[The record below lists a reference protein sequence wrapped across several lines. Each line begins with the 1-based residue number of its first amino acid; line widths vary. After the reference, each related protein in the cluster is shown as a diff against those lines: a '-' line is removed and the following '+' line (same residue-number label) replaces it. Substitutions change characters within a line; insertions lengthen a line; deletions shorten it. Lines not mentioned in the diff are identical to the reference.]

1 MSQEAEMATKLSK
14 DRLQWAINE
23 TNSMRQA
30 ALLLGIAYNT
40 FKKYAQQYGVWA
52 PNAGGPIFKSGMP
65 RGFKPTELADILSG
79 KNPNY
84 STSRLQYR
92 LVREGYLAEEC
103 CNCGYDEYRSSDMT
117 KPLQLDY
124 LDNDDTNKDFSN
136 LRLLCYNCYYLLK
149 LDSKGPSVP
158 SNVESFT
165 SAVNQLFSANIS
177 SSQEN

>member
-1 MSQEAEMATKLSK
+1 MATKLSK

-23 TNSMRQA
+23 TNSMKQA
-30 ALLLGIAYNT
+30 SLLLNISYNT
-40 FKKYAQQYGVWA
+40 FKKYCKQYDLWN
-52 PNAGGPIFKSGMP
+52 PNSGGPIYKSGMP

-92 LVREGYLAEEC
+92 LIREGYLEEC
-103 CNCGYDEYRSSDMT
+103 CSNCGYDEYRSSDMT

-124 LDNDDTNKDFSN
+124 LDNDSSNKDFSN

-158 SNVESFT
+158 SNVQSFT
-165 SAVNQLFSANIS
+165 EAVNDLFSTNIS
-177 SSQEN
+177 SSQDN